1 MINEKRLEESL
12 KFLADTDEED
22 AKLSAGLE
30 YLKDKQ
36 KRDKAIHIVNN
47 NNDKS
52 FSIKEQ
58 SYYALPHEYLR
69 LLPQRTQLACR
80 AKPQSGLARLWRRS
94 LNTSPCCLCIRLPR

>member
-1 MINEKRLEESL
+1 MINEKRLEEAL

-22 AKLSAGLE
+22 AKLGAGLE

-36 KRDKAIHIVNN
+36 KRDKAIHIVSN

-58 SYYALPHEYLR
+58 AYYASDIYL
-69 LLPQRTQLACR
+69 
-80 AKPQSGLARLWRRS
+80 S
-94 LNTSPCCLCIRLPR
+94 LIHI